1 MGAIMNGQLIQA
13 RKASQDP
20 SDCRTAIDSL
30 RSIGFGEDAFRGLHH
45 QRGSM
50 AEFYTYTES
59 IRQFVEDGNNH
70 RVHQRLIYV
79 LLSCPAGAP
88 SKGKSYQILAEE
100 AYRLIP
106 PVALRA

>member
-1 MGAIMNGQLIQA
+1 MDSLAIQA

-20 SDCRTAIDSL
+20 SDCRRAIDSL

-50 AEFYTYTES
+50 AEFYSYTES

-70 RVHQRLIYV
+70 RVHQRLIFV
-79 LLSCPAGAP
+79 LLSCLDGVPP
-88 SKGKSYQILAEE
+88 KGKNFQALADE

-106 PVALRA
+106 PVDLRVLTK